1 MNLKIKRSLISIFLV
16 LLIVGLIREV
26 VTVMPSN
33 SITIY
38 SGPVGGTYH
47 EMAMRYRAELSARGY
62 DVTIKPTNSTASLLE
77 SVNTSQAPNTIG
89 FMIGRVD
96 SDRFANIRS
105 LGFVDTQPLFLFYS
119 SAFGELVSLTTL
131 KGRSIAMPPEDS
143 VTTQTA
149 LKLLSLYDINTQNT
163 NISFLPLREA
173 VSALNNNDV
182 YALFLMLGAENAI
195 VNELVRDNNLN
206 LFSYRDLTGILH
218 RLSDMTRVV
227 IPEASYD
234 ILRQIPPRQVDLMA
248 GQVEI
253 VANRNLDKPAAFALL
268 ATFDSIHQAATLT
281 NAVNSYP
288 SRVGL
293 LARAHEATEIF
304 DKSGTPWLYRTM
316 PAGFAVL
323 IDKYLIIG
331 LAIFLLAEV
340 YRVLRYLYEFLAL
353 SAETLSLRVIEYA
366 QRRKQAGKTL
376 GPINRAALRWAQA
389 VVKRK
394 PIKQKA
400 ADMLS
405 D

>member
-1 MNLKIKRSLISIFLV
+1 MNSKIRRSLISIFLV
-16 LLIVGLIREV
+16 LLIVGLIREIV
-26 VTVMPSN
+26 AAMPST

-38 SGPVGGTYH
+38 SGPVGGTYY

-62 DVTIKPTNSTASLLE
+62 DVAIKPTSSTASLLE
-77 SVNTSQAPNTIG
+77 SVNTSRAPNTIG
-89 FMIGRVD
+89 FMIGHID
-96 SDRFANIRS
+96 SDRFPNVRS

-131 KGRSIAMPPEDS
+131 KGRSIAMPPKDS
-143 VTTQTA
+143 VTAQTS
-149 LKLLSLYDINTQNT
+149 LKLLSLYDINTENT
-163 NISFLPLREA
+163 NISFLPLDEA
-173 VSALNNNDV
+173 VSALSNNDV

-195 VNELVRDNNLN
+195 VDELVRDSNLN

-218 RLSDMTRVV
+218 RLNDMTQVA

-234 ILRQIPPRQVDLMA
+234 ILRQIPPRQIDLLA

-253 VANRNLDKPAAFALL
+253 VANQNLDKPAAFALL
-268 ATFDSIHQAATLT
+268 ATFDNIHQAATLT

-293 LARAHEATEIF
+293 QARPHEATEIF
-304 DKSGTPWLYRTM
+304 GRSGTPWLYRTM

-340 YRVLRYLYEFLAL
+340 YRVLRYLYEFFAL

-366 QRRKQAGKTL
+366 RRRKQAGRPL
-376 GPINRAALRWAQA
+376 GPISRAALRWAQA

-400 ADMLS
+400 ADMVS

>member
-1 MNLKIKRSLISIFLV
+1 MNLKIKRSLLSIFLV
-16 LLIVGLIREV
+16 LLIIGLIREI
-26 VTVMPSN
+26 VTVMPSS

-77 SVNTSQAPNTIG
+77 GVNTSQAPNTIG
-89 FMIGRVD
+89 FMIGRID
-96 SDRFANIRS
+96 RDRFQNVRS

-131 KGRSIAMPPEDS
+131 KGRSIVMPPEDS

-173 VSALNNNDV
+173 VSALRNNDA

-195 VNELVRDNNLN
+195 VNELVLDSNLS
-206 LFSYRDLTGILH
+206 LFSYRDLTGVLY
-218 RLSDMTRVV
+218 RLNDMTRVV

-234 ILRQIPPRQVDLMA
+234 ILRQIPPRQIDLMA

-253 VANRNLDKPAAFALL
+253 VANRDLDKPAAFALL
-268 ATFDSIHQAATLT
+268 ATFDNTHQAATLT

-293 LARAHEATEIF
+293 LARPHEATEIF
-304 DKSGTPWLYRTM
+304 GKSGTPWLYRTM

-323 IDKYLIIG
+323 IDKYLILG

-353 SAETLSLRVIEYA
+353 SAETLSLKVIEQT
-366 QRRKQAGKTL
+366 QRRKQAGKPL
-376 GPINRAALRWAQA
+376 GPINRTALRWAQS

-400 ADMLS
+400 ADIVT